1 MTIFCDATQNVGH
14 MWKKSSKKTY
24 QVVYKSSFKYFLDFV
39 NLKQNVNAQHCM
51 HVKNHNHHT
60 NYFYLQLLNFLKL
73 NLPHVIIFIYR

>member
-1 MTIFCDATQNVGH
+1 MTIFVIQHKMLATCE
-14 MWKKSSKKTY
+14 KKSSKKTY

-60 NYFYLQLLNFLKL
+60 NYFNLNC
-73 NLPHVIIFIYR
+73 